1 MFTGFSLGRAFL
13 YFTWFVFNNFFPS
26 KTRVKFITINPSIK
40 RMLAYQESQFL
51 IAAIKIVSWMAKVSS
66 SKKKVPKLLQGLM
79 ITNKGCSFCLV
90 LLPFDKKQIIST
102 QVRHR
107 WFEFSVAKIC
117 LGVLHQPSRKV
128 FGHTRPTT
136 VQLVK
141 IHPRLL

>member
-1 MFTGFSLGRAFL
+1 
-13 YFTWFVFNNFFPS
+13 
-26 KTRVKFITINPSIK
+26 
-40 RMLAYQESQFL
+40 MLAYQESQFL

-107 WFEFSVAKIC
+107 
-117 LGVLHQPSRKV
+117 
-128 FGHTRPTT
+128 
-136 VQLVK
+136 
-141 IHPRLL
+141 